1 MKLEKE
7 NWESRQHESYIMDLG
22 LFQALERERVLEVL
36 QKDKAL
42 RTIEAGRIRRL
53 RTELQE
59 ICHQGAKT
67 FTHQYGQRSC
77 ARCQRLLG
85 KFWDCGFVCCGCS
98 HRICNRCRVV
108 RSAREW
114 KCTMCHAYREFK
126 IKSGEW
132 FLEQQE
138 KKFPYAKENRH
149 ETTGDKILQSY
160 QRLSFI
166 AVVPPT
172 PPPFYEAASFNR
184 SQDLKKSKPFTKSM
198 ENLMVSVSAH
208 IKKLSKS
215 QNDLSVEAGHL
226 TVDHGLA
233 QGFGRCKSQSEGA
246 IDRAYNL
253 CKAPSLPNLSQNTRD
268 TEQYG
273 SANTVCLTDDNVSY
287 TSAYSDEQRDSNSST
302 VMDDET
308 FENTRVTGEIEIDI
322 AYNNRT
328 SCLEITIKA
337 CKNLIFGDMTKKKK
351 CHPYVKVRLLPKKH
365 QNNKMKTTVK
375 RGNNPIYNE
384 TFTCV
389 VVREQL
395 VSSVVQASVWHTRGL
410 KRKVFLGETLIHLA
424 DWCLERSG
432 TQRSVWCKLGP
443 KEHPHGGNAELYIT
457 ELMLKAQLKFLPQKS
472 PQTHPHTD
480 DILLGTHGQLIV
492 VITGLP
498 KLHSM
503 SKTAYIEGILCLPGD
518 RELVQRTQELKKAA
532 STLQMNFS
540 RFTHQELQQ
549 ATLMLS
555 LWEKT
560 SLSLTNCLVRSAR
573 LGGGS
578 SWHRLQQM
586 PGVWHDFV
594 LPLHSSVNINMCS

>member
-36 QKDKAL
+36 QRDKAL

-59 ICHQGAKT
+59 TCRLGAKT
-67 FTHQYGQRSC
+67 LTRLYGQRSC
-77 ARCQRLLG
+77 ARCQRRLG

-98 HRICNRCRVV
+98 HRICNQCRVV
-108 RSAREW
+108 RSARDW
-114 KCTMCHAYREFK
+114 NCTMCHAYREFK

-132 FLEQQE
+132 FLEQQA
-138 KKFPYAKENRH
+138 KKFSYENNH

-215 QNDLSVEAGHL
+215 QSDLSVEADHL

-233 QGFGRCKSQSEGA
+233 QGKSQSEGA
-246 IDRAYNL
+246 INRAYNL

-273 SANTVCLTDDNVSY
+273 SASTVFLTDDDVSY
-287 TSAYSDEQRDSNSST
+287 TSAYTDEQRDSNGSM
-302 VMDDET
+302 VMDDG
-308 FENTRVTGEIEIDI
+308 NTWVTGEIEIAI
-322 AYNNRT
+322 AYNNRM

-337 CKNLIFGDMTKKKK
+337 CKNLMFGDMTKKKK
-351 CHPYVKVRLLPKKH
+351 CYPYVKVCLLPKKH

-375 RGNNPIYNE
+375 RGHNPIYNE
-384 TFTCV
+384 TFMCA

-410 KRKVFLGETLIHLA
+410 KRKVFLGETFIHLA
-424 DWCLERSG
+424 DWCLEHSG
-432 TQRSVWCKLGP
+432 TQRSVWCKLSP
-443 KEHPHGGNAELYIT
+443 KEHPHGGNEELI
-457 ELMLKAQLKFLPQKS
+457 LKAQLNFLPQKS

-518 RELVQRTQELKKAA
+518 RELVQRTQALKAAA

-540 RFTHQELQQ
+540 RFTHQELWQ
-549 ATLMLS
+549 ATLMLN
-555 LWEKT
+555 LWEKNSSSPT
-560 SLSLTNCLVRSAR
+560 DCLVRSAQ

-578 SWHRLQQM
+578 SWQRLQQM

-594 LPLHSSVNINMCS
+594 LPLHASVNINMSS